1 MRYNFDEV
9 VDRRGTVCE
18 KYDNAEALFGT
29 TDILPMWIADTD
41 FKTPEFIV
49 SAIRERLNHPIFGY
63 SFRCKYYYQAVQSWI
78 YRRNGWHVEPEWLD
92 FTPGVVCGLSYGV
105 NSLSKEGD
113 RIVIQPPV
121 YPPFARTIE
130 ANNRVVVNNPMKLVN
145 GRYEIDFEDLDKKLV
160 GSKLF
165 ILCNPHNPTGRVF
178 TPEELLKIGNLCV
191 KHGVHIVSDEIHSD
205 LILSGHTHTHIA
217 SLSKEIA
224 DITFTYLAP
233 SKTFNIAGFST
244 AVAIIP
250 NPKLRELY
258 TKCSNR
264 VHVEQGNI
272 FGAVALRAAYSNGDE
287 WLDNL
292 MTYIESN
299 IDFALDYLK
308 VNTPKI
314 KCARPEST
322 FLLWLDFSELG
333 LSHQELCDFL
343 VKEAKLGLNTG
354 TDFGIEGNLHMRM
367 NLGSPKAV
375 IETALNQL
383 KLAYNKRGF

>member
-383 KLAYNKRGF
+383 KLAYNKRRF